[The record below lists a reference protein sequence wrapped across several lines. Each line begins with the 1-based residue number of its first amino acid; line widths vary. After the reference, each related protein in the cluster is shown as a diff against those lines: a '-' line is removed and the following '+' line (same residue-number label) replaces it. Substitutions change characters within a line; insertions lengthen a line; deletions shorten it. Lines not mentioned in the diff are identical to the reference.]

1 MRPYKEFASFLLIR
15 EQLLLGWKI
24 MFFIVCGAL
33 IFVSMTLTKIKLQ
46 PEDFLGVVL
55 SPGVEPTGEHRE
67 AFLIVR
73 LDNGETVRVR
83 YPGTVE
89 FRPGRRALVHEVK
102 TSFFGLK
109 KYEFRGY
116 LDKPHGKEARE

>member
-1 MRPYKEFASFLLIR
+1 MRPYKEIVGFLLIR

-33 IFVSMTLTKIKLQ
+33 IFVSMTLAKIKLQ

-55 SPGVEPTGEHRE
+55 SQEVKPSGGRRE

-83 YPGTVE
+83 NPGSLD
-89 FRPGRRALVHEVK
+89 FRLGRRIRVHEIK
-102 TSFFGLK
+102 TTFFGLK

-116 LDKPHGKEARE
+116 LDQPLGREARE

>member
-33 IFVSMTLTKIKLQ
+33 IFVSIILAKIKLQ

-55 SPGVEPTGEHRE
+55 SQGVESTAGRRE
-67 AFLIVR
+67 TFLIVR
-73 LDNGETVRVR
+73 LDNGETARVR
-83 YPGTVE
+83 YAGMLD
-89 FRPGRRALVHEVK
+89 FRPGRRVRVHEIK
-102 TSFFGLK
+102 TSLFGLK

-116 LDKPHGKEARE
+116 LDMPLGKEARE